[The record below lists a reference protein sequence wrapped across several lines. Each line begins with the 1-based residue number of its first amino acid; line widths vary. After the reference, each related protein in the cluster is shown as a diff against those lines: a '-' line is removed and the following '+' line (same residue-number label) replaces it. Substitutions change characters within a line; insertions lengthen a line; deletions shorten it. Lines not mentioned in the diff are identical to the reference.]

1 MCALRIVTLFL
12 NQLKTIIMSKRFFSA
27 FVVITAMLV
36 SCVQNEM
43 TEPDGAEI
51 TAKVEASSLLTK
63 CIVDESQS
71 GSPVGILWDTKESIG
86 VYGRNMTNTEFVS
99 TNSYKNT
106 DQPTFRGKLFSSP
119 QYAYYPY
126 NSENASSDVTSV
138 RGKLP
143 QKQNYSLTYKKMNT
157 DYKIGKYKS
166 GVLTSYTFTFSH
178 ILTFVRLRV
187 NVDDTP
193 LEGNKLYNITM
204 EVTKEDGSPRQLCG
218 GFTFDLTRSASE
230 AITSWDDPKEGDN
243 KVMLIATG
251 TPTLSVGNTY
261 NFYLSSA
268 PYVKKGDQVK
278 FVVTTDQNVATFTTT
293 AEVDY
298 TSGGLVEYSLQLAN
312 IDYSLNDEEEKED
325 ETPSDSTITD
335 PENFTLKSFKFEV
348 SRNTG
353 KILGKKL
360 SYNKSSKATT
370 YTAVT
375 EEICTIDN
383 ENHKIT
389 AYIPYLNDRKLIPTF
404 EIPEGLYLIYP
415 EGIVTSGE
423 TLIDFSI
430 HKQVAVI
437 NEMEEGVIYD
447 VELVNTGLPVVVI
460 NQETGTVSSTS
471 DSEFAAASNA
481 WFAATGAKW
490 QLKESDWLMTDGVDN
505 LMIYNADGTSA
516 LTDKNGATVNKPVLS
531 STRERGN
538 VSRQMPK
545 KPFAVKLDKKHGIFL
560 NDNDNTNDLPAH
572 KRWVLLANWKDRTLM
587 RNAVANEVA
596 AAFNKTFPNDGIA
609 WNPSGQFVELVY
621 NGVHVGN
628 YYLCEQ
634 VKIDENRL
642 DINEPYDVEDAY
654 SGNAAGY
661 GYLLESD
668 DGYDEAWK
676 FMTKMYIPFL
686 FKDDGNDEMLS
697 YAQNLVRGV
706 EDNLRN
712 GNYSTAYNT
721 LDLSSMVDFL
731 LIQELMMNCELQ
743 HPKSMYSYINN
754 GKLYAGP
761 IWDFDWNTLA
771 VDGNFECG
779 YSYTKSM
786 LEDSKPR
793 YYSKLFSSG
802 SYPSVDGG
810 DKSYMWYPM
819 LVKDA
824 TFKAKAAE
832 RWNAVQGALAQV
844 SANIPKTAEKIRKS
858 EACNY
863 AMWQVDTKSENIRGN
878 RYGISGGDVKYCGY
892 CGDET
897 MTFDQAVQTLKSN
910 FDKRISGM
918 SYVSSQSWPSKS
930 VSTVRW

>member
-1 MCALRIVTLFL
+1 MKSFYLLYAMTIFVALVTSCAHEEFDDYKPEYPEITYNATLDIEGDDSKAILGANENGKPQTMWTVGDKITVHNGEEGFEFYTDIKESAPNAEFHYAGGDFDANNGVMAFYPSGEYSIDLSKVSAVVNIPSRQNAQLNTYDPAAAVSVAYSTDNHLRFK
-12 NQLKTIIMSKRFFSA
+12 NA
-27 FVVITAMLV
+27 TAMLKFTV
-36 SCVQNEM
+36 ATDNIKSVIFQGLNNE
-43 TEPDGAEI
+43 
-51 TAKVEASSLLTK
+51 
-63 CIVDESQS
+63 IVA
-71 GSPVGILWDTKESIG
+71 
-86 VYGRNMTNTEFVS
+86 
-99 TNSYKNT
+99 
-106 DQPTFRGKLFSSP
+106 GK
-119 QYAYYPY
+119 A
-126 NSENASSDVTSV
+126 
-138 RGKLP
+138 
-143 QKQNYSLTYKKMNT
+143 
-157 DYKIGKYKS
+157 
-166 GVLTSYTFTFSH
+166 
-178 ILTFVRLRV
+178 
-187 NVDDTP
+187 NVC
-193 LEGNKLYNITM
+193 M
-204 EVTKEDGSPRQLCG
+204 MEDGSTISAITPYEGETATSVELV
-218 GFTFDLTRSASE
+218 ASE
-230 AITSWDDPKEGDN
+230 YFEVGKTYYLNIIPQTFEKGFNISVRLIEDGVSCTALRYTN
-243 KVMLIATG
+243 KR
-251 TPTLSVGNTY
+251 
-261 NFYLSSA
+261 
-268 PYVKKGDQVK
+268 D
-278 FVVTTDQNVATFTTT
+278 
-293 AEVDY
+293 
-298 TSGGLVEYSLQLAN
+298 
-312 IDYSLNDEEEKED
+312 
-325 ETPSDSTITD
+325 
-335 PENFTLKSFKFEV
+335 V
-348 SRNTG
+348 SRNLILNIGELKYDSSSLGDATPRLNKLSFRVIDNSN
-353 KILGKKL
+353 KILSRHL
-360 SYNKSSKATT
+360 YYDASSKSTLSNT
-370 YTAVT
+370 RT
-375 EEICTIDN
+375 EESFDINYDN
-383 ENHKIT
+383 NKVSIH
-389 AYIPYLNDRKLIPTF
+389 IPYLYDFKLVPYF
-404 EIPEGLYLIYP
+404 EIPEGTALIYD
-415 EGIVTSGE
+415 GQTIQSGK
-423 TLIDFSI
+423 TLIDFNEC
-430 HKQVAVI
+430 KQIAVI
-437 NEMEEGVIYD
+437 NGNGDSEIYD
-447 VELVNTGLPVVVI
+447 VEITNTGLPIVVI

-471 DSEFAAASNA
+471 DSEFAAASSA
-481 WFAATGAKW
+481 WYEATGAKW

-505 LMIYNADGTSA
+505 FMIYNADGTSA

-545 KPFAVKLDKKHGIFL
+545 KPFAVKLDKKHGIFM
-560 NDNDNTNDLPAH
+560 NDSDPTNDLPAH
-572 KRWVLLANWKDRTLM
+572 KRWVLLANWKDRTLL

-634 VKIDENRL
+634 IKIDENRL
-642 DINEPYDVEDAY
+642 NINEPYDAEDAY

-786 LEDSKPR
+786 LEDASPR
-793 YYSKLFSSG
+793 YYNYILNSSK
-802 SYPSVDGG
+802 YPDVDGG

-863 AMWQVDTKSENIRGN
+863 AMWQVDVKSDNIRGN
-878 RYGISGGDVKYCGY
+878 RYGISGGDVKYCGF
-892 CGDET
+892 CGDEG
-897 MTFDQAVQTLKSN
+897 MTFDQAVQALQSN
-910 FDKRISGM
+910 FNSRISGM
-918 SYVSSQSWPSKS
+918 SYVTNQNWPSKN

>member
-1 MCALRIVTLFL
+1 MTCNLKWINEMRKIYSLAVAAVAMMAAASCAHEEFDDFQPEGGKVTFTATIGTDDADTKAELGTSENGKPQTMWTAGDKITVHNGKKGFEFATDDAGKSAEFTYDGSDFTADKGVVAVYPAGDHDAEIKEKDGKTTITVNTTVPSVQTATAGSYDPAAAVSVAYSTDDHLRFKNATAMLKFTVSTPGVKSVVFEGFAHETISGNALVILTEDGAIESITINEDGTETSVELIAEENFEVGSTYYMNILPQTFDQGFKMYFRFSDNGVKYLAKEYGNALRINRNTIL
-12 NQLKTIIMSKRFFSA
+12 NIGSLSSQLPELS
-27 FVVITAMLV
+27 
-36 SCVQNEM
+36 
-43 TEPDGAEI
+43 
-51 TAKVEASSLLTK
+51 
-63 CIVDESQS
+63 
-71 GSPVGILWDTKESIG
+71 
-86 VYGRNMTNTEFVS
+86 TNTPILNEFKLLVED
-99 TNSYKNT
+99 NS
-106 DQPTFRGKLFSSP
+106 GKL
-119 QYAYYPY
+119 
-126 NSENASSDVTSV
+126 
-138 RGKLP
+138 
-143 QKQNYSLTYKKMNT
+143 
-157 DYKIGKYKS
+157 
-166 GVLTSYTFTFSH
+166 
-178 ILTFVRLRV
+178 
-187 NVDDTP
+187 
-193 LEGNKLYNITM
+193 
-204 EVTKEDGSPRQLCG
+204 
-218 GFTFDLTRSASE
+218 
-230 AITSWDDPKEGDN
+230 
-243 KVMLIATG
+243 
-251 TPTLSVGNTY
+251 
-261 NFYLSSA
+261 
-268 PYVKKGDQVK
+268 
-278 FVVTTDQNVATFTTT
+278 
-293 AEVDY
+293 
-298 TSGGLVEYSLQLAN
+298 
-312 IDYSLNDEEEKED
+312 LN
-325 ETPSDSTITD
+325 
-335 PENFTLKSFKFEV
+335 
-348 SRNTG
+348 
-353 KILGKKL
+353 KKL
-360 SYNKSSKATT
+360 SYQPSSQSTT
-370 YTAVT
+370 WSNVT
-375 EEICTIDN
+375 EEIFEIDN

-389 AYIPYLNDRKLIPTF
+389 AFIPYLYDFNLVPTF
-404 EIPEGLYLIYP
+404 DIPDGTALLYEGKT
-415 EGIVTSGE
+415 IVCRETS
-423 TLIDFSI
+423 IDFAAC
-430 HKQVAVI
+430 KQLAVV
-437 NEMEEGVIYD
+437 NARDEFVIYD

-481 WFAATGAKW
+481 WFTATGAKW

-505 LMIYNADGTSA
+505 FMIYNADGTSA

-560 NDNDNTNDLPAH
+560 NDNDKTNDLPAH

-634 VKIDENRL
+634 IKIDENRL
-642 DINEPYDVEDAY
+642 AINEPYDEEDAY
-654 SGNAAGY
+654 SDNAAGY

-668 DGYDEAWK
+668 DGYDEKWK

-721 LDLSSMVDFL
+721 LDLTSMVDFL

-761 IWDFDWNTLA
+761 VWDFDWNTLA

-786 LEDSKPR
+786 LEDASPR
-793 YYSKLFSSG
+793 YYKYILNSSK
-802 SYPSVDGG
+802 YPNVDGG

-819 LVKDA
+819 LVKEA

-918 SYVSSQSWPSKS
+918 SYVSNQNWPSKS
-930 VSTVRW
+930 VSTVIW